1 MPNYDH
7 SDRKYGGEPRDLPT
21 NVLPTYV
28 DIARCIYK
36 SCESEAKVQ
45 RRVSFVMD
53 QLFNS
58 WQICCPAVPVS
69 VAGTVRSKLKSFL
82 VKVTKINMGRQ
93 STQFE
98 AEMEGVK
105 EKLFDIS
112 SCVCDLRRVACEHNR
127 VHCRERD
134 CTEDHFLCE
143 CPLAY
148 KYLFRNGPTSVISVP
163 RLDLGVEARGVS
175 GKSVRL

>member
-1 MPNYDH
+1 M
-7 SDRKYGGEPRDLPT
+7 
-21 NVLPTYV
+21 
-28 DIARCIYK
+28 
-36 SCESEAKVQ
+36 
-45 RRVSFVMD
+45 
-53 QLFNS
+53 
-58 WQICCPAVPVS
+58 
-69 VAGTVRSKLKSFL
+69 
-82 VKVTKINMGRQ
+82 KVTKINMGRQ

-112 SCVCDLRRVACEHNR
+112 SCVCNLQRVACEHNR

-163 RLDLGVEARGVS
+163 RLELGVEARGVS